1 MNAVKFLLVAVL
13 LTAPAGAQEDSYEVC
28 NNTNDSVL
36 CSSEDD
42 STTGW
47 EFLDNFDTPCDTFY
61 GCGVIHSVFQ
71 W

>member
-1 MNAVKFLLVAVL
+1 MNAFKLLLALAL
-13 LTAPAGAQEDSYEVC
+13 LAPSVDAQESIFLEC
-28 NNTNDSVL
+28 NNIKESVL

-47 EFLDNFDTPCDTFY
+47 EFLNNFDTPCDTFY